1 MHGRVLKGLFKNRDI
16 ASMSAADLALLWQ
29 DCRHTDKRSAQLIE
43 ARIRECDFR
52 GAVLTGAGLH
62 HSNVFDTSFG
72 DANLERVVLYHA
84 RMQLCRFVGAIATD
98 ANFGSAHL
106 ESCDFRGAAL
116 SGSKFYR
123 TDLTRS
129 CLGRTLMAGCDLR
142 EAKLGGVDFT
152 GATLTNAL
160 LDGAVLFAADLRG
173 ADLRGARGMTG
184 LQLSQAAPI
193 PTRFFPTEREVHT

>member
-1 MHGRVLKGLFKNRDI
+1 M
-16 ASMSAADLALLWQ
+16 
-29 DCRHTDKRSAQLIE
+29 E
-43 ARIRECDFR
+43 
-52 GAVLTGAGLH
+52 GAV
-62 HSNVFDTSFG
+62 F
-72 DANLERVVLYHA
+72 YHA
-84 RMQLCRFVGAIATD
+84 RMQLCRFIGAIATD

-106 ESCDFRGAAL
+106 ESCDLRGAAL

-123 TDLTRS
+123 AELTRS

-184 LQLSQAAPI
+184 LQLSQARTDSDTVLPSGGKG
-193 PTRFFPTEREVHT
+193 PYLRGSGGERPA